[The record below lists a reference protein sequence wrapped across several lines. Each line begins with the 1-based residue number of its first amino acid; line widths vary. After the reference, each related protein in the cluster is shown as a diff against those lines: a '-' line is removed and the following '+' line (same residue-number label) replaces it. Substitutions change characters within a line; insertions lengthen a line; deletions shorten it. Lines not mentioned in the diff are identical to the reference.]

1 MINDRI
7 LLKYN
12 KKKMKTIKEMKTVK
26 FQLETL
32 TCPSCIQKIEGV
44 LNKEQGVEEAKVL
57 FNSSKV
63 KIQYDDDE
71 VTSERLKE
79 LIEKV
84 GYPVLS

>member
-1 MINDRI
+1 MEN
-7 LLKYN
+7 
-12 KKKMKTIKEMKTVK
+12 IKDIKTVK

-44 LNKEQGVEEAKVL
+44 LNKEPGVEKVKVL

-63 KIQYDDDE
+63 KIEYDEDE

-84 GYPVLS
+84 GYPVLL

>member
-1 MINDRI
+1 MEN
-7 LLKYN
+7 
-12 KKKMKTIKEMKTVK
+12 IKEIKTVK

-32 TCPSCIQKIEGV
+32 ICPSCIQKIEGV
-44 LNKEQGVEEAKVL
+44 LNREKGVEKVKVL

-63 KIQYDDDE
+63 KIEYDEDV

>member
-1 MINDRI
+1 
-7 LLKYN
+7 
-12 KKKMKTIKEMKTVK
+12 MKTNGEIKTVK

-32 TCPSCIQKIEGV
+32 TCPSCITKIEGV
-44 LNKEQGVEEAKVL
+44 LEKEPGVEKVKVL

-63 KIQYDDDE
+63 KVDYNEEE
-71 VTSERLKE
+71 VASKRLKE